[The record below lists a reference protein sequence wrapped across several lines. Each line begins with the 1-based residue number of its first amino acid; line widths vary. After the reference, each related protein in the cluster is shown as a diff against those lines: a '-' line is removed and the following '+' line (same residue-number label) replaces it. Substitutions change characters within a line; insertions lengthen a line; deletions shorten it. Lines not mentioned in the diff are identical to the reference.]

1 MKPSHSLLIYYLNV
15 LPKINKNKVFGDFP
29 DKKAFV
35 DYENKM
41 LKKWKKRHFSK
52 GVIHGFEFF
61 PSFYLIGKQA
71 LKRSLAIFWIGK
83 SVSRL

>member
-1 MKPSHSLLIYYLNV
+1 MKPSHSFLIYYVNV
-15 LPKINKNKVFGDFP
+15 LPKINKNKAFGDFP

-52 GVIHGFEFF
+52 GVS
-61 PSFYLIGKQA
+61 PWLW
-71 LKRSLAIFWIGK
+71 IFSIFLFNRQGGIEK
-83 SVSRL
+83 VFGDILDRKKPF